1 LSIKTASY
9 QILEQTV
16 ERMILKASI
25 VGMVVLLIIVLT
37 ISYYINEE
45 GFISQMTASQA
56 VATSGGM
63 VFTCSTGD
71 IRGGNGVGPYR
82 MSSVNGIS
90 TITVATGSTATVSIS
105 NCQALQL
112 GANTAANV
120 MTASTAAATAA
131 TTAATTS
138 ATAAPTTSAT
148 AAPATSATA
157 APTTSATAAPATS
170 ATAAPTTSATA
181 APTSSAM
188 GRPTTLGSS
197 LTSATSTAVPQ
208 SAAKPKRTDIKPD
221 IDISKTAQKAMYLKQ
236 QSDFLKDLQMMIRN
250 ELRSARATDSSTME
264 SKDSCDET
272 SAISQ
277 GKEYVSNTIKKDAIP
292 CWGCSLDY

>member
-1 LSIKTASY
+1 
-9 QILEQTV
+9 
-16 ERMILKASI
+16 MILKASI

-82 MSSVNGIS
+82 MSSVNGVS

-112 GANTAANV
+112 GANTAADV
-120 MTASTAAATAA
+120 MTASTTAATAA
-131 TTAATTS
+131 PTTSATAAPTTSATAAPTTSATAAPTTS

-148 AAPATSATA
+148 AAPA
-157 APTTSATAAPATS
+157 
-170 ATAAPTTSATA
+170 TSATA

-277 GKEYVSNTIKKDAIP
+277 GKEYASNTIKKDAIP

>member
-1 LSIKTASY
+1 MNSY

-56 VATSGGM
+56 IAMSGGM

-71 IRGGNGVGPYR
+71 IRGGNGTGPYQL
-82 MSSVNGIS
+82 STVNGVS

-105 NCQALQL
+105 NCQALKL
-112 GANTAANV
+112 GANTASDV
-120 MTASTAAATAA
+120 MMAAATTAPTTAA
-131 TTAATTS
+131 TTAPAT
-138 ATAAPTTSAT
+138 APTTAAT
-148 AAPATSATA
+148 TAPAT
-157 APTTSATAAPATS
+157 APTTAATTAPMTAAT
-170 ATAAPTTSATA
+170 TAPMTAPMTA
-181 APTSSAM
+181 
-188 GRPTTLGSS
+188 RPSTLGSS

-208 SAAKPKRTDIKPD
+208 SASKPKRNDIRPD
-221 IDISKTAQKAMYLKQ
+221 IDVSKTAQKAMYLKQ

-250 ELRSARATDSSTME
+250 ELRSARATDSSTVE
-264 SKDSCDET
+264 SNGSCDET

-277 GKEYVSNTIKKDAIP
+277 GKEYASNTIKKDAIP

>member
-1 LSIKTASY
+1 
-9 QILEQTV
+9 
-16 ERMILKASI
+16 
-25 VGMVVLLIIVLT
+25 
-37 ISYYINEE
+37 
-45 GFISQMTASQA
+45 
-56 VATSGGM
+56 
-63 VFTCSTGD
+63 
-71 IRGGNGVGPYR
+71 
-82 MSSVNGIS
+82 
-90 TITVATGSTATVSIS
+90 
-105 NCQALQL
+105 
-112 GANTAANV
+112 
-120 MTASTAAATAA
+120 MTASTAA
-131 TTAATTS
+131 

-157 APTTSATAAPATS
+157 APTSS

-277 GKEYVSNTIKKDAIP
+277 GKEYASNTIKKDAIP

>member
-1 LSIKTASY
+1 MDSY

-56 VATSGGM
+56 IAMSGGM

-71 IRGGNGVGPYR
+71 IRGGNGTGPYQL
-82 MSSVNGIS
+82 STVNGVS

-105 NCQALQL
+105 NCQALKL
-112 GANTAANV
+112 GANTASDV
-120 MTASTAAATAA
+120 MMAAATTAPTTAA
-131 TTAATTS
+131 TTAPAT
-138 ATAAPTTSAT
+138 APTTAAT
-148 AAPATSATA
+148 TAPMTA
-157 APTTSATAAPATS
+157 PMTA
-170 ATAAPTTSATA
+170 
-181 APTSSAM
+181 
-188 GRPTTLGSS
+188 RPSTLGSS

-208 SAAKPKRTDIKPD
+208 SASKPKRNDIRPD
-221 IDISKTAQKAMYLKQ
+221 IDVSKTAQKAMYLKQ

-250 ELRSARATDSSTME
+250 ELRSARATDSSTVE
-264 SKDSCDET
+264 SNGSCDET

-277 GKEYVSNTIKKDAIP
+277 GKEYASNTIKKDAIP

>member
-1 LSIKTASY
+1 
-9 QILEQTV
+9 
-16 ERMILKASI
+16 MILKASI

-56 VATSGGM
+56 IAMSGGM
-63 VFTCSTGD
+63 VFMCSTGD
-71 IRGGNGVGPYR
+71 IRGGNGTGPYQL
-82 MSSVNGIS
+82 STVNGVS

-105 NCQALQL
+105 NCQALKL
-112 GANTAANV
+112 GANTAADV
-120 MTASTAAATAA
+120 MMASP
-131 TTAATTS
+131 TTAPAT
-138 ATAAPTTSAT
+138 APTTAT
-148 AAPATSATA
+148 APATAPATSAT
-157 APTTSATAAPATS
+157 
-170 ATAAPTTSATA
+170 
-181 APTSSAM
+181 

-208 SAAKPKRTDIKPD
+208 SASNPKRNDIQPD
-221 IDISKTAQKAMYLKQ
+221 IDVSKTAQKAMYLKQ

-250 ELRSARATDSSTME
+250 ELRSARATDSSTVE
-264 SKDSCDET
+264 SNGSCDET

-277 GKEYVSNTIKKDAIP
+277 GKEYTSNTIKKDAIP

>member
-1 LSIKTASY
+1 
-9 QILEQTV
+9 
-16 ERMILKASI
+16 MILKASI

-56 VATSGGM
+56 IAMSGGM
-63 VFTCSTGD
+63 VFMCSTGD
-71 IRGGNGVGPYR
+71 IRGGNGTGPYQL
-82 MSSVNGIS
+82 STVNGVS

-105 NCQALQL
+105 NCQALKL
-112 GANTAANV
+112 GANTAADV
-120 MTASTAAATAA
+120 MMASTAAATAA
-131 TTAATTS
+131 TTASTTS
-138 ATAAPTTSAT
+138 ATAAPATSTT

-170 ATAAPTTSATA
+170 ATSAPATSATA

-208 SAAKPKRTDIKPD
+208 SASNPTRNDIKPD
-221 IDISKTAQKAMYLKQ
+221 IDVSKTAQKAMYLKQ

-250 ELRSARATDSSTME
+250 ELRSARATDSSTVE
-264 SKDSCDET
+264 SNGSCDET

-277 GKEYVSNTIKKDAIP
+277 GKEYASNTIKKDAIP

>member
-1 LSIKTASY
+1 
-9 QILEQTV
+9 
-16 ERMILKASI
+16 MILKASI

-131 TTAATTS
+131 TTASTTS
-138 ATAAPTTSAT
+138 ATAATTAPAT
-148 AAPATSATA
+148 APATSATA
-157 APTTSATAAPATS
+157 APA
-170 ATAAPTTSATA
+170 TSATA

-221 IDISKTAQKAMYLKQ
+221 IDISKTAQQAMHLKQ

-277 GKEYVSNTIKKDAIP
+277 GKEYASNTIKKDAIP